1 MVSKA
6 TAIFWDLHNI
16 QALFSVFFLAPLNRE
31 CACVPSPL
39 QLQPTLCNPM
49 DSNPSGSS
57 VHGIF
62 QASILEWVAMPSSRG
77 SSRPRDWTS
86 SSYISWTGMQLL
98 YLHHLESLKW
108 KIIPDF
114 STCGKFKRGKM
125 KDYNW
130 KHFENISS
138 AM

>member
-16 QALFSVFFLAPLNRE
+16 QALFSVFSFSPPIKQRMCV
-31 CACVPSPL
+31 CAESL

-62 QASILEWVAMPSSRG
+62 QQVYWSELPCPPPGDLPDPGIEQAALTSPELVGRFFTCTIWKAS
-77 SSRPRDWTS
+77 
-86 SSYISWTGMQLL
+86 
-98 YLHHLESLKW
+98 
-108 KIIPDF
+108 DF

-125 KDYNW
+125 KAYN
-130 KHFENISS
+130 
-138 AM
+138 